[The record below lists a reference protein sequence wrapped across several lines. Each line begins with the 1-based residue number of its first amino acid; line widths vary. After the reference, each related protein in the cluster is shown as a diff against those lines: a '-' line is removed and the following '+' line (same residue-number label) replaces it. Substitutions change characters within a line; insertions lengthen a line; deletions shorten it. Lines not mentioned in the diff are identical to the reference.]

1 MNATRKTFV
10 VLMGLLM
17 VLSVF
22 MWQPTKA
29 EAAPSPITNARTHYN
44 THGESIKYF
53 SDGTIRYA
61 EKYTTGEFKV
71 MTRVMGYRVKMTV
84 GGSSA
89 TVDYSAGYST
99 APYNVRTTGFRTIE
113 NTYGDTQYVVY
124 VFDFDQLVT
133 KAREKSAT
141 VASRLASG
149 DYDVDFKFDGISE
162 IYLDST
168 RNNKRIFG
176 PEFTKTATRE
186 MYDDYNSKN
195 HLSANSSWGSTY
207 DIPRT
212 IMDTSYDITF
222 TVPRTE
228 LPIVDYV
235 SHGISFPDG
244 GSYNSSG
251 NIYYVALNKKVRAY
265 AKYKGQQ
272 VDLTQQYLRV
282 GDLVGGADDVDD
294 MILTW
299 NHGTESY
306 SVNSSG
312 NTNFYP
318 AESSGTGKPN
328 AGTTSQIITYFDFK
342 KDGGNWYVQ
351 SEARNEANIYEG
363 GEVAEYRNH
372 YTLRPDGLTPDITG
386 LPSSSWRAGDATWT
400 AVVKDSGSGI
410 SDVKYYRGSTLIHSY
425 SSSSRVTSYTL
436 PAQTATSTGSYRIV
450 ATDNVGNVETQ
461 TFDVNID
468 KVDPTLVVNAAT
480 GWNRDNVNI
489 SYSAGDFESGLKSVT
504 LPNGTVT
511 SIANGNFNATSSGTY
526 SFTATDNAGNT
537 TTKSVSVLIDKNYP
551 TGTVSQSPTAPTT
564 GDVTLTFNNVVDTGG
579 SGLSYIRR
587 PNGTTTTG
595 SSASQTVSSNGQYYF
610 HAEDNAGNLSIYSID
625 VTNIDRSEPTANLS
639 QTPTAW
645 TNGNVTLSLTSIA
658 DIGTAGLASVTL
670 PNGTVQTTFENKYYN
685 VSDNG
690 TYSFVIRDR
699 AGNETTRTITVSNIE
714 RTAPTATLTQTPT
727 GWIDGNVTL
736 TISSI
741 SDAGGSGMKSV
752 RLPNGTVETTFSN
765 KTFQVTSN
773 GTYTFTLEDNAGNT
787 STRSVNVTNID
798 TTAPTGNLTQ
808 TPTSWTNSNVTLNL
822 TGVADS
828 GSGVKNIKLPN
839 GTFVTGTTA
848 SQSVSSNGT
857 YSFVIEDNAGNT
869 TTKSITVSNI
879 DTVDPTGT
887 LSQTPTSW
895 TDGDV
900 TLNLTSVSDTGG
912 SGLKN
917 IKLPNGSLVTGTS
930 ASQVVTGNGTYSFVI
945 YDNAGNS
952 TTKTITVSNIDKVA
966 PTAIVSADTTA
977 WTDSNVVLTLSGIAD
992 TGGSGMK
999 SVKLPNGSV
1008 QTTFENKSVTV
1019 SANGT
1024 YTFTLEDNAGNTS
1037 TRSINVTN
1045 IDKSAPTG
1053 NLSQT
1058 PTSWTDGDVTLN
1070 LTGVADTGGSGVKS
1084 IKQPNGTIVT
1094 TATAS
1099 QVVTGNGT
1107 YTFVIEDNAGN
1118 TTAKTIVVTN
1128 IDKVDP
1134 IASTSISPSTWTNG
1148 TVNITLSGISD
1159 SASGIA
1165 LVTLPNNTTSTT
1177 SDNKVYTVA
1186 SNGTYTFKIKDVAG
1200 NEITKSVTVTNIDKI
1215 APTGDVSQT
1224 PTTPTN
1230 GNVTL
1235 TLNNVGD
1242 VGGSGFKQMTLP
1254 NGTVISTTIGT
1265 QTVTTN
1271 GTYTFKIEDNA
1282 GNVTTKSITVGN
1294 IDKVKPTASLS
1305 ASTTAWTNQNVT
1317 LSLQNVLDAGGSG
1330 LDSVTLP
1337 DNTVV
1342 PAKDLTYVAT
1352 KNGAYTFKISDNA
1365 GNETTLS
1372 IVVSNID
1379 TTIPTAS
1386 LTKSSSAWTNDVVT
1400 LNLTSIADSGSGVK
1414 KVTLPNGVVETTATD
1429 KSFDVTSNGT
1439 YTFTIED
1446 NAGNVR
1452 TLSITV
1458 TNIEKIAPTGNLAQ
1472 TPTDWTNGNV
1482 TLNLTGVADTGGS
1495 GFKQI
1500 TLPNGNVVTTTTAS
1514 QTVTSNGTYA
1524 FTIEDNAGNTRTLSI
1539 TVTNI
1544 ERIAPTGNLAQTPT
1558 SWTNSNV
1565 TLNLTGVA
1573 DTGGSGLDNIKL
1585 PNGTFVTGTSAS
1597 YVVSTNG
1604 TYSFE
1609 IYDNAGNKTTKSIT
1623 VSNIDKILPTG
1634 DISQTPTAPTNGDVT
1649 LNLTNV
1655 SDTGGSGVKNITLP
1669 NGTTVT
1675 TATASQIVTANG
1687 TYSFQITDNAGNV
1700 TTKTITVSNID
1711 KTAPVGTLSQTPT
1724 TWTSGNV
1731 TLNLTGVADSGGS
1744 GLKTSGNIE
1753 KPDGTFVTGTSA
1765 SHIVTAN
1772 GTYTFVIYDNVG
1784 NSTEKTI
1791 TVTNIDKTAPTATF
1805 TQTPTAWTNGNVTL
1819 NVTGATD
1826 SQSGVQGIRLP
1837 NNTVVTG
1844 TSASFLV
1851 SESGDYWFYVIDNV
1865 GNELA
1870 RKMTVTNIDKIAPLL
1885 DLQIDTVNTVIK
1897 ATASDATS
1905 GLASITLPDN
1915 STVTTS
1921 TTTFKPSTAGTYT
1934 FKATDRAG
1942 NVTTRSI
1949 TIENPSLA
1957 LGVSTTAWTNQ
1968 NVTITANATAK
1979 TYAVSHIILPD
1990 GRRVDGANASYAAT
2004 QNGVY
2009 KFQVIDKGGYLQ
2021 EESVTIGNID
2031 KVNPAGSFTLTPGT
2045 SALTIRYTGTD
2056 ALSGVK
2062 QIILPNNNVVAS
2074 TTPTYSV
2081 TKAGSYTATVVDNAG
2096 NTQTVTATIASPNV
2110 TVKQEIEV
2118 WTNVA
2123 GYNLVASGTPR
2134 YGATLSMQAPSS
2146 TTWVNGN
2153 SLSVR
2158 ITKNGMYTFNVN
2170 DGGITDTFTV
2180 DVKNFDRVDP
2190 IVEINEKS
2198 NTSSG
2203 ATANVKVLDFGDK
2216 K

>member
-1 MNATRKTFV
+1 MSATRKTFV

-22 MWQPTKA
+22 MWQPPKA

-71 MTRVMGYRVKMTV
+71 MTRTMGYRVKMTV

-162 IYLDST
+162 IYLDSA

-186 MYDDYNSKN
+186 MYDEYNAKN

-212 IMDTSYDITF
+212 IMDSSYDITF

-235 SHGISFPDG
+235 SHGISFPNG

-251 NIYYVALNKKVRAY
+251 NIYYVALNKKIRAY

-272 VDLTQQYLRV
+272 VDLKQQYLRV

-306 SVNSSG
+306 TVNSSG
-312 NTNFYP
+312 STNFYP
-318 AESSGTGKPN
+318 SESSGTGKPN

-363 GEVAEYRNH
+363 GETAEYRNH

-400 AVVKDSGSGI
+400 AVVKDGGSGI

-425 SSSSRVTSYTL
+425 SSSSRVTSYSL
-436 PAQTATSTGSYRIV
+436 PAQTATSSGSYRIV

-461 TFDVNID
+461 TFNVNID
-468 KVDPTLVVNAAT
+468 KTDPTLVVNASM
-480 GWNRDNVNI
+480 GWNRGDVNI
-489 SYSAGDFESGLKSVT
+489 SYSAADSESGLRHVT

-511 SIANGNFNATSSGTY
+511 TVSDGFFKATSSGTY

-537 TTKSVSVLIDKNYP
+537 TTKSVNVLIDKDYP
-551 TGTVSQSPTAPTT
+551 TGTVSQSPTSPTS
-564 GDVTLTFNNVVDTGG
+564 GDVTLTFNNVTDSGG

-610 HAEDNAGNLSIYSID
+610 QAEDNAGNLSIYSID
-625 VTNIDRSEPTANLS
+625 VTNIDKSEPTANLS

-645 TNGNVTLSLTSIA
+645 TNGNVTLSLTNIA
-658 DIGTAGLASVTL
+658 DIGSAGLASVTL

-727 GWIDGNVTL
+727 GWTDGNVTL
-736 TISSI
+736 TLSSI

-773 GTYTFTLEDNAGNT
+773 GVYTFTLEDNAGNT
-787 STRSVNVTNID
+787 STRSINVTNID

-808 TPTSWTNSNVTLNL
+808 TPTSWTSGNVMLNL

-900 TLNLTSVSDTGG
+900 TLNLTSVTDTGG

-917 IKLPNGSLVTGTS
+917 IKLPNGTLVSGAS

-966 PTAIVSADTTA
+966 PTASVSANTTA
-977 WTDSNVVLTLSGIAD
+977 WTNSNVVLTLSGIAD
-992 TGGSGMK
+992 TGGSNMK

-1024 YTFTLEDNAGNTS
+1024 YTFTLEDNAGNIS
-1037 TRSINVTN
+1037 TRSINVT
-1045 IDKSAPTG
+1045 
-1053 NLSQT
+1053 
-1058 PTSWTDGDVTLN
+1058 
-1070 LTGVADTGGSGVKS
+1070 
-1084 IKQPNGTIVT
+1084 
-1094 TATAS
+1094 
-1099 QVVTGNGT
+1099 
-1107 YTFVIEDNAGN
+1107 
-1118 TTAKTIVVTN
+1118 
-1128 IDKVDP
+1128 
-1134 IASTSISPSTWTNG
+1134 
-1148 TVNITLSGISD
+1148 
-1159 SASGIA
+1159 
-1165 LVTLPNNTTSTT
+1165 
-1177 SDNKVYTVA
+1177 
-1186 SNGTYTFKIKDVAG
+1186 
-1200 NEITKSVTVTNIDKI
+1200 
-1215 APTGDVSQT
+1215 
-1224 PTTPTN
+1224 
-1230 GNVTL
+1230 
-1235 TLNNVGD
+1235 
-1242 VGGSGFKQMTLP
+1242 
-1254 NGTVISTTIGT
+1254 
-1265 QTVTTN
+1265 
-1271 GTYTFKIEDNA
+1271 
-1282 GNVTTKSITVGN
+1282 N

-1305 ASTTAWTNQNVT
+1305 ASTTAWTNQSVT
-1317 LSLQNVLDAGGSG
+1317 LSLQNVLDTGGSG

-1342 PAKDLTYVAT
+1342 PAKNLTYVAT
-1352 KNGAYTFKISDNA
+1352 KNGTYTFKISDNA

-1414 KVTLPNGVVETTATD
+1414 KVTLPNGVVETTVTD

-1558 SWTNSNV
+1558 SWTNGNV

-1597 YVVSTNG
+1597 YVVSANG

-1623 VSNIDKILPTG
+1623 VSNIDKSLPTG

-1655 SDTGGSGVKNITLP
+1655 SDTGGSGVKNIKLP

-1675 TATASQIVTANG
+1675 TTTASQIVTANG

-1711 KTAPVGTLSQTPT
+1711 KTAPVGTLNQTPT
-1724 TWTSGNV
+1724 TWTSGSV

-1968 NVTITANATAK
+1968 NVTITAKATAK

-2045 SALTIRYTGTD
+2045 SALTIRYTGSD

-2074 TTPTYSV
+2074 TTATYSV

-2110 TVKQEIEV
+2110 TVKQEIEA

-2158 ITKNGMYTFNVN
+2158 ITKNGMYSFNVN
-2170 DGGITDTFTV
+2170 DGGITDTLTV

-2190 IVEINEKS
+2190 IIEINEKS